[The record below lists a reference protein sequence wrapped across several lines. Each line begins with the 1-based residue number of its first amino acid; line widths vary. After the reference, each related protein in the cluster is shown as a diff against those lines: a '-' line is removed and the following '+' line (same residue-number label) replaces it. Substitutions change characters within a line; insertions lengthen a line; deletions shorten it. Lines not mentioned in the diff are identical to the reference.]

1 MTSTIEAI
9 EPTRAAEPPPDAG
22 GMPLSVDALVDATP
36 AGRDRMVDL
45 LRALSIGVVVL
56 WHWVLSVTNVNDAG
70 QLTMPNPIGDV
81 PLLWLATWLLQVMP
95 VFFFVGGFANLA
107 ALEAVERRGG
117 GWVDFARSRLRRL
130 LVPVGVFVG
139 LWVVGDGA
147 ARLLGLDTTGVWHWG
162 RVVFVPLWFLGI
174 YTGVVLLAPLTA
186 RLHRSGRELTLIAMA
201 SAIALS
207 DLGRFRFG
215 IDELGLVNF
224 ALVFVFAHQL
234 GYFWRDGTF
243 TRWPRRSL
251 WAMALAALVVLIVIT
266 NLGVYP
272 HSMVAVRGEAVS
284 NMYPTTACIAVLAV
298 FQMAVAML
306 LRPAAERWLRRRAVW
321 KAVVAANGV
330 AMTVFTWHMT
340 ALVAVI
346 GIWRLFGLELLDQP
360 TSTWWSQRPIW
371 LIGPALVL
379 AVLVAIFARFERPR
393 AGQKSAKSPGG
404 RRQVP
409 GAVMLEE

>member
-1 MTSTIEAI
+1 M
-9 EPTRAAEPPPDAG
+9 
-22 GMPLSVDALVDATP
+22 
-36 AGRDRMVDL
+36 
-45 LRALSIGVVVL
+45 
-56 WHWVLSVTNVNDAG
+56 
-70 QLTMPNPIGDV
+70 
-81 PLLWLATWLLQVMP
+81 LWLATWIFQVMP

-107 ALEAVERRGG
+107 ALEALERRGG
-117 GWVDFARSRLRRL
+117 GWLAFARSRLRRL
-130 LVPVGVFVG
+130 LVPVGAFVAF
-139 LWVVGDGA
+139 WVVGDGA
-147 ARLLGLDTTGVWHWG
+147 AQLLGLDDTGVWHWG
-162 RVVFVPLWFLGI
+162 RVVFVPLWFLGV
-174 YTGVVLLAPLTA
+174 YTAVVLLAPLTA
-186 RLHRSGRELTLIAMA
+186 RLHRSGRELTLIGMA

-207 DLGRFRFG
+207 DLGRFRF
-215 IDELGLVNF
+215 DVEWLGLVNF
-224 ALVFVFAHQL
+224 GLVFLFCHQL

-243 TRWPRRSL
+243 TGWHRRSL
-251 WAMALAALVVLIVIT
+251 WAMALAALVVLVVIT

-306 LRPAAERWLRRRAVW
+306 LRPAAERWLARRTVW

-360 TSTWWSQRPIW
+360 TTTWWAQRPIW

-393 AGQKSAKSPGG
+393 TGRKSPRSSAGPRTVGG
-404 RRQVP
+404 Q
-409 GAVMLEE
+409 VMLEQ

>member
-1 MTSTIEAI
+1 MTTTELL
-9 EPTRAAEPPPDAG
+9 EP
-22 GMPLSVDALVDATP
+22 MPTGAPAQPLDGDRLSVDALVDATP

-45 LRALSIGVVVL
+45 LRAVSIGVVVL
-56 WHWVLSVTNVNDAG
+56 WHWTLSVTNVNDAG

-81 PLLWLATWLLQVMP
+81 PLLWLATWLFQVMP

-117 GWVDFARSRLRRL
+117 GWTAFARSRLRRL
-130 LVPVGVFVG
+130 LVPIGAFLAVW
-139 LWVVGDGA
+139 LVGDGA
-147 ARLLGLDTTGVWHWG
+147 AQLLGLDPTGVWHWG
-162 RVVFVPLWFLGI
+162 RVVFVPLWFLAV

-186 RLHRSGRELTLIAMA
+186 RLHRSGRELTLVGLA
-201 SAIALS
+201 SAIALT

-215 IDELGLVNF
+215 IEQLGLVNF
-224 ALVFVFAHQL
+224 ALVFLFAHQL

-243 TRWPRRSL
+243 TAWPRRSL
-251 WAMALAALVVLIVIT
+251 WALALASLMVLVVMT

-272 HSMVAVRGEAVS
+272 RSMVAVRGEAVS
-284 NMYPTTACIAVLAV
+284 NMFPTTACIAVLAV

-306 LRPAAERWLRRRAVW
+306 LRPTAERWLARRSVW
-321 KAVVAANGV
+321 KVVVAANGV

-346 GIWRLFGLELLDQP
+346 GVWQWSGRELLRQP
-360 TSTWWSQRPIW
+360 TAAWWAQRPVW

-379 AVLVAIFARFERPR
+379 AALVAVFARFERPR
-393 AGQKSAKSPGG
+393 TG
-404 RRQVP
+404 RNDHRDATTTQ
-409 GAVMLEE
+409 GAQAPVTLGR

>member
-9 EPTRAAEPPPDAG
+9 EPQPR
-22 GMPLSVDALVDATP
+22 SVDALVDATP

-107 ALEAVERRGG
+107 ALDAVERRGG
-117 GWVDFARSRLRRL
+117 GWVGFARSRLRRL

-139 LWVVGDGA
+139 LWIVGDGA
-147 ARLLGLDTTGVWHWG
+147 ARLLGFDTTGVWHWG

-186 RLHRSGRELTLIAMA
+186 RLHRSGRELTLIGMA

-215 IDELGLVNF
+215 IDALGVVNF

-243 TRWPRRSL
+243 TRWPRRTL

-306 LRPAAERWLRRRAVW
+306 LRPAAERWLDRRAVW

-346 GIWRLFGLELLDQP
+346 GIWRLFGLELLAQP

-393 AGQKSAKSPGG
+393 AGQKAPKSPGDLHG
-404 RRQVP
+404 LRGP
-409 GAVMLEE
+409 VMLGE